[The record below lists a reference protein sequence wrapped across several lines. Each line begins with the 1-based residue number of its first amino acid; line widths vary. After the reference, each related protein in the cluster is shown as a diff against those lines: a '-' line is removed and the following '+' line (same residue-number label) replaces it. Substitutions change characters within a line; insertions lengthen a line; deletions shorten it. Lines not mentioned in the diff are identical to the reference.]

1 MALAGKATSIRT
13 RLYFATVFSLLLLVG
28 VGLLGY
34 VGLDRTRDT
43 VTVLFKQ
50 HVQTLTDMSDLRT
63 TLGEMRRVE
72 KDIILNFNNAVEVAS
87 QREIW
92 AKTLASL
99 RARLAAVRTL
109 KADDASFT
117 TAIDKTLEE
126 VKQYE
131 DGVSPVFAQIEAAQ
145 LDGAGGAAYAD
156 KFKGHMEASDELLA
170 GLATQARTQMDEAR
184 AGVDARAARLSLAM
198 LAAVLLALAIVLPLT
213 IFTLRSITASLVQ
226 ARGLA
231 EHIAA
236 GDLSHDVAPRSQ
248 DELGQLVLTMG
259 RMQESLRTLVR
270 QVQDAA
276 GNISTASAE
285 IATGNMD
292 LSQRTE
298 QTAANLEEVAAS
310 MDMLTGTVQH
320 NADNSRS
327 ASASAGDAGAVA
339 GRGGEVVSQ
348 VVNTME
354 QISTSSRKISDIT
367 GVIDGIAFQTN
378 ILALNAAV
386 EAARAGEQGRGFAVV
401 ASEVRSL
408 AGRSADAAKEIKAL
422 IGASVGRV
430 EDGARLVGQAG
441 QTMTEIVGSVQRVS
455 SIIGE
460 ISASAAEERDNIE
473 QIGQAVRHLDQM
485 TQQNA
490 ALVEQSAAASQS
502 LREQAANLTRAVSQF
517 KLGEAAAHAHAP
529 KARPMQRLPHR
540 RVRWLTN
547 GSHSDWVKGVVRPG
561 AGRWRFARPMSGAGR
576 QPGSGA
582 VALQPLHAARHS
594 GVRNPDHVLPGAL
607 GSTACFGQ
615 RRRNTGQHGCERFAA
630 AGCQVRQLLC
640 PGVDLVARQ
649 VCPREAFP
657 AAKIHFAQPGV
668 RLQSQIGP
676 QRLYC
681 KRKQLTSL

>member
-1 MALAGKATSIRT
+1 MIALAGKATSIRT

-43 VTVLFKQ
+43 VAVLFKQ

-99 RARLAAVRTL
+99 RTRLAAVRTL
-109 KADDASFT
+109 KADEASFT
-117 TAIDKTLEE
+117 TAIDKTLQE

-170 GLATQARTQMDEAR
+170 GLFQQARAQMDEAR
-184 AGVDARAARLSLAM
+184 AGVDARAASLSLAM
-198 LAAVLLALAIVLPLT
+198 LVAVLLALAIVLPLT
-213 IFTLRSITASLVQ
+213 IFTLRSITASLAQ

-236 GDLSHDVAPRSQ
+236 GDLSQDVAPRSQ

-259 RMQESLRTLVR
+259 RMQEALRTLVR
-270 QVQDAA
+270 QVQEAA

-327 ASASAGDAGAVA
+327 ASASATEAGAVA

-378 ILALNAAV
+378 ILALNAA
-386 EAARAGEQGRGFAVV
+386 ARAGEQGRGFAVV

-408 AGRSADAAKEIKAL
+408 AGRSADAAREIKAL

-441 QTMTEIVGSVQRVS
+441 QTMQEIVGSVQRVS
-455 SIIGE
+455 GIIGE

-490 ALVEQSAAASQS
+490 ALVEQSAAAAQS
-502 LREQAANLTRAVSQF
+502 LHEQASNLTRAVSQF
-517 KLGEAAAHAHAP
+517 KLGDAAAYSHAP
-529 KARPMQRLPHR
+529 QGAAY
-540 RVRWLTN
+540 
-547 GSHSDWVKGVVRPG
+547 GGV
-561 AGRWRFARPMSGAGR
+561 
-576 QPGSGA
+576 
-582 VALQPLHAARHS
+582 
-594 GVRNPDHVLPGAL
+594 
-607 GSTACFGQ
+607 
-615 RRRNTGQHGCERFAA
+615 AA
-630 AGCQVRQLLC
+630 APARS
-640 PGVDLVARQ
+640 VANERK
-649 VCPREAFP
+649 PL
-657 AAKIHFAQPGV
+657 
-668 RLQSQIGP
+668 RLG
-676 QRLYC
+676 
-681 KRKQLTSL
+681 